1 MKQTENCIVASEQGD
16 AQGSANMPVNGVEPA
31 NDRHINNNQQI
42 DSFEPALDNKRQLR
56 QALGCFGTGVTV
68 VTIFSPDGPFGMT
81 VNSFSSVSLDPPLIL
96 WSVDKG
102 SERCAYFESAER
114 FTVNVLQ
121 ESQRQLAID
130 FASDPMAFRDTHWHE
145 GANGSPV
152 LTGSLATFECELE
165 TCYAGGDHTI
175 ILGRVLRATVNNGAP
190 LLFYGGKF
198 GSVAVG

>member
-1 MKQTENCIVASEQGD
+1 MHRTGNCIVASKLAD
-16 AQGSANMPVNGVEPA
+16 TQGSANMPVNG
-31 NDRHINNNQQI
+31 INAAEDQPL
-42 DSFEPALDNKRQLR
+42 DSFEPALDNQERLR

-102 SERCAYFESAER
+102 SERCAYFESAQR

-130 FASDPMAFRDTHWHE
+130 FASNPIAFRDAQWHE

-152 LTGSLATFECELE
+152 LTSSLATFECELE

-175 ILGRVLRATVNNGAP
+175 ILGRVLRATVSKGAP